1 MMLLLRA
8 TLSVLICISDYL
20 NRVFEWMNL
29 FLLPH
34 LNTLLRAIC
43 AVVKV
48 SDLSCFVSGLS

>member
-8 TLSVLICISDYL
+8 TLLVLICISDHL
-20 NRVFEWMNL
+20 NHAFEWMNL

-43 AVVKV
+43 AVFKV
-48 SDLSCFVSGLS
+48 ADLSCFVSGLS